1 MSPASGDPSAE
12 SRLAHDFFARHVSEA
27 SDHLAALPVSE
38 AAELLAAISPRTFRA
53 AFRALGTA
61 RALDILK
68 IADPAAAG
76 PLVAELPPSLAGVL
90 LRGLPQESRSEL
102 LDRLPAR
109 DAAELRKLLSYP
121 EGTAGSLM
129 DPRLAAFRG
138 SVKIGS
144 VLAELRT
151 HHAGRPIFN
160 VFAVDAEG
168 RLAGVVSL
176 QGAALA
182 DPEATLDS
190 IIAPA
195 PVTVSPFTP
204 RSEVVEII
212 EGGRLTSVPVVG
224 VDGAPI
230 GVLRLTELM
239 QEVSQ
244 ELSSDLVSM
253 TGASSEERALSSV
266 GFAVR
271 KRLPWLQI
279 NLATAFVAAAVV
291 GVFEETISKFTAL
304 AVLLP
309 VVAGQSGNTGSQALA
324 VVLRGLAVHEITS
337 RSVFR
342 VAVKEFLAGAIN
354 GFGVGAVCSVS
365 VYAWSRSIGLALVI
379 GVAMVAAMA
388 IAGVAGA
395 VIPVLLTVLGKDPA
409 QASSILLTTVTD
421 VVGFLSFLGL
431 ATIFAD
437 LL

>member
-1 MSPASGDPSAE
+1 MADLSVE
-12 SRLAHDFFARHVSEA
+12 SRLVHDFAEHHPAEVA
-27 SDHLAALPVSE
+27 DHLDSVSDAE
-38 AAELLAAISPRTFRA
+38 AAELLAGMQPRTFLK

-61 RALDILK
+61 KALALVK
-68 IADPAAAG
+68 AADVKAAG
-76 PLVAELPPSLAGVL
+76 PLVARLPPSQAGVL
-90 LRGLPQESRSEL
+90 LRGVAPDLRRDL
-102 LDRLPAR
+102 LAALPAR
-109 DAAELRKLLSYP
+109 DAGELRKLLSFP
-121 EGTAGSLM
+121 EGSAGSLM
-129 DPRLAAFRG
+129 NPRIAAFRG
-138 SVKIGS
+138 AAKVG
-144 VLAELRT
+144 VVVAQLRT
-151 HHAGRPIFN
+151 HYGGRSVFN
-160 VFAVDAEG
+160 VFTVDDQG
-168 RLAGVVSL
+168 RLAGVVPL
-176 QGAALA
+176 HAAAVA
-182 DPEATLDS
+182 DPETTLDS
-190 IIAPA
+190 LVEPA
-195 PVTVSPFTP
+195 PMTVSPFAP
-204 RSEVVEII
+204 RSEVVEILQS
-212 EGGRLTSVPVVG
+212 GQVTSVPVVS

-230 GVLRLTELM
+230 GVLRPNELM
-239 QEVSQ
+239 QEVRQ

-253 TGASSEERALSSV
+253 TGASAEERALSSV

-279 NLATAFVAAAVV
+279 NLVTAFVAAAVV
-291 GVFEETISKFTAL
+291 GIFEDTISKFTAL

-337 RSVFR
+337 RSVLR
-342 VAVKEFLAGAIN
+342 VAVKELFAGAIN

-365 VYAWSRSIGLALVI
+365 VYAWSRSFGLALVI

-395 VIPVLLTVLGKDPA
+395 VIPVFLTVVGKDPA

>member
-1 MSPASGDPSAE
+1 MADPSVE
-12 SRLAHDFFARHVSEA
+12 SRLAHDFTEHHAAEVA
-27 SDHLAALPVSE
+27 DHLDSAADAE
-38 AAELLAAISPRTFRA
+38 AAELLAAMQPRTFVRA
-53 AFRALGTA
+53 FQALGTGK
-61 RALDILK
+61 ALAVLEV
-68 IADPAAAG
+68 ADPTAAG
-76 PLVAELPPSLAGVL
+76 RLVVQLPPSLAGVM
-90 LRGLPQESRSEL
+90 LRGLATGRRDEL
-102 LDRLPAR
+102 LAGLPAR
-109 DAAELRKLLSYP
+109 DAAELRKLLRFP

-129 DPRLAAFRG
+129 DPRIAAFRG
-138 SVKIGS
+138 SARVGS
-144 VLAELRT
+144 VLEQLRT
-151 HHAGRPIFN
+151 RHSGQTVFN
-160 VFAVDAEG
+160 VFAVDDEG
-168 RLAGVVSL
+168 QLTGVVSL
-176 QGAALA
+176 HAAAVA
-182 DPEATLDS
+182 DPEATLES
-190 IIAPA
+190 LIEPA
-195 PVTVSPFTP
+195 AVTVSPFAP
-204 RSEVVEII
+204 RSEVVEIMQS
-212 EGGRLTSVPVVG
+212 GRVTSVPVVS

-230 GVLRLTELM
+230 GVLRLNELM

-253 TGASSEERALSSV
+253 TGASAEERALSSV

-291 GVFEETISKFTAL
+291 GIFEETISKFTAL

-324 VVLRGLAVHEITS
+324 VVLRGLAVQEITS
-337 RSVFR
+337 RSVLR
-342 VAVKEFLAGAIN
+342 VAVKELVAGAIN

-365 VYAWSRSIGLALVI
+365 VYAWSRSFGLALVI

-395 VIPVLLTVLGKDPA
+395 VIPVFLTVVGKDPA

>member
-1 MSPASGDPSAE
+1 VPDRTPE
-12 SRLAHDFFARHVSEA
+12 SRLAHDFFARDAAGA
-27 SDHLAALPVSE
+27 SDYLDAASDAE
-38 AAELLAAISPRTFRA
+38 AAELLAAVSPRILRE
-53 AFRALGTA
+53 AFLGLGTA
-61 RALDILK
+61 RALEILK
-68 IADPAAAG
+68 VADPAAAG
-76 PLVAELPPSLAGVL
+76 RVVAELPPSFAGVL
-90 LRGLPQESRSEL
+90 LRGLPAESRNEL
-102 LDRLPAR
+102 LDRLADG
-109 DAAELRKLLSYP
+109 DAVQLRKLLAFP

-129 DPRLAAFRG
+129 DPAIASFRG
-138 SVKIGS
+138 SARVGPA
-144 VLAELRT
+144 LARLR
-151 HHAGRPIFN
+151 ARRGRRPFFN
-160 VFAVDAEG
+160 VFAVDGEG
-168 RLAGVVSL
+168 RLAGVVPL
-176 QGAALA
+176 HRAALA
-182 DPEATLDS
+182 DPETTLDS
-190 IIAPA
+190 LIEPA
-195 PVTVSPFTP
+195 PITVSPFAP
-204 RSEVVEII
+204 RSEVVEIMQS
-212 EGGRLTSVPVVG
+212 GRVTSLPVVG

-230 GVLRLTELM
+230 GVLRLHELM
-239 QEVSQ
+239 EEVRQ
-244 ELSSDLVSM
+244 QFSSDLVSM
-253 TGASSEERALSSV
+253 TGASSEERALSSA

-279 NLATAFVAAAVV
+279 NLVTAFVAAAVV
-291 GVFEETISKFTAL
+291 GIFEETISRFTAL

-342 VAVKEFLAGAIN
+342 VAVKELFAGAIN

-365 VYAWSRSIGLALVI
+365 VYLWSRSIGLALVI

>member
-1 MSPASGDPSAE
+1 MADPSVE
-12 SRLAHDFFARHVSEA
+12 SRLAHDFTERHAAEVA
-27 SDHLAALPVSE
+27 DHLDSAANAE
-38 AAELLAAISPRTFRA
+38 AAELLAAMQPRTFVK
-53 AFRALGTA
+53 AFRALGTGQ
-61 RALDILK
+61 ALAILEV
-68 IADPAAAG
+68 ADPTAAG
-76 PLVAELPPSLAGVL
+76 RLVVQLPPSLAGVM
-90 LRGLPQESRSEL
+90 LRGLAPGRRNEL
-102 LDRLPAR
+102 LAGLPAR
-109 DAAELRKLLSYP
+109 DAAELRKLLLFP
-121 EGTAGSLM
+121 DGTAGSLM
-129 DPRLAAFRG
+129 DPRIAAFRG
-138 SVKIGS
+138 SATVGS
-144 VLAELRT
+144 VLEQLRT
-151 HHAGRPIFN
+151 RHSGQTVFN
-160 VFAVDAEG
+160 VFAVDDEG
-168 RLAGVVSL
+168 RLTGVVSL
-176 QGAALA
+176 HAAAVA
-182 DPEATLDS
+182 DPEATLES
-190 IIAPA
+190 LVEPA
-195 PVTVSPFTP
+195 SVTVSPFAP
-204 RSEVVEII
+204 RSEVVEIMQS
-212 EGGRLTSVPVVG
+212 GRVTSVPVVS

-230 GVLRLTELM
+230 GVLRLNELM

-253 TGASSEERALSSV
+253 TGASAEERALSSV

-291 GVFEETISKFTAL
+291 GIFEETISKFTAL

-324 VVLRGLAVHEITS
+324 VVLRGLAVQEITS
-337 RSVFR
+337 RSVLR
-342 VAVKEFLAGAIN
+342 VAVKELFAGAIN

-365 VYAWSRSIGLALVI
+365 VYAWSRSFGLALVI

-395 VIPVLLTVLGKDPA
+395 VIPVFLTVVGKDPA

>member
-1 MSPASGDPSAE
+1 
-12 SRLAHDFFARHVSEA
+12 
-27 SDHLAALPVSE
+27 
-38 AAELLAAISPRTFRA
+38 
-53 AFRALGTA
+53 
-61 RALDILK
+61 
-68 IADPAAAG
+68 
-76 PLVAELPPSLAGVL
+76 
-90 LRGLPQESRSEL
+90 
-102 LDRLPAR
+102 
-109 DAAELRKLLSYP
+109 
-121 EGTAGSLM
+121 M
-129 DPRLAAFRG
+129 DPRIAAFRG
-138 SVKIGS
+138 RVKVGT
-144 VLAELRT
+144 VLAQLRT
-151 HHAGRPIFN
+151 HHSERSVFN
-160 VFAVDAEG
+160 VFAVDESG

-176 QGAALA
+176 QAAAVA

-190 IIAPA
+190 LIEPA
-195 PVTVSPFTP
+195 PLTVSPFAP
-204 RSEVVEII
+204 RSEVVEILQR
-212 EGGRLTSVPVVG
+212 GQATSVPVVS

-230 GVLRLTELM
+230 GVLRLNELM

-253 TGASSEERALSSV
+253 TGASAEERALSSV

-291 GVFEETISKFTAL
+291 GIFEETISKFTAL

-324 VVLRGLAVHEITS
+324 VVLRGLAVQEITS
-337 RSVFR
+337 RSVAR
-342 VAVKEFLAGAIN
+342 VAVKEFFAGAIN

-365 VYAWSRSIGLALVI
+365 VYAWSRSFGLALVI

-395 VIPVLLTVLGKDPA
+395 VIPVFLTVVGKDPA